1 MTALSRTFAAA
12 AAAALIAAAGF
23 AAAQDAPPIPAAP
36 GAASVENTPIGDL
49 VDNPATHKVLEKDMP
64 ALLTYPGLDGIK
76 TMTLRGISVYPEA
89 QLDDAKL
96 KALQADLNAAAPAK
110 P

>member
-1 MTALSRTFAAA
+1 MTALSRIFAAA
-12 AAAALIAAAGF
+12 AGAALIAAAGL

-36 GAASVENTPIGDL
+36 GAPSVENTPIGDL
-49 VDNPATHKVLEKDMP
+49 VDNPAAHKVLEKDLP
-64 ALLTYPGLDGIK
+64 QLLAYPGLDGIK

-89 QLDDAKL
+89 NLDDAKL
-96 KALQADLNAAAPAK
+96 KAIQADLNTTAPAK